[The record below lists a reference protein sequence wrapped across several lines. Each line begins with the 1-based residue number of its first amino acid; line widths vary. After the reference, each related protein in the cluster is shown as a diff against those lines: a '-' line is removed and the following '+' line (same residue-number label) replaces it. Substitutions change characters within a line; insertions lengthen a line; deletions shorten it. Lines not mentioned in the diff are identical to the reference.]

1 MTLLEY
7 TLLATNIIGMVTIYG
22 LYRTCKNLAKEYKEY
37 LLESIFFLED
47 TLHSLDKLQAA
58 LDDAKEQEVI
68 KPKARKN
75 EKKAIN
81 K

>member
-22 LYRTCKNLAKEYKEY
+22 LYRTCKNLAKEYKEF

-47 TLHSLDKLQAA
+47 TLHSLGKLQAA

-75 EKKAIN
+75 EKKAIT

>member
-7 TLLATNIIGMVTIYG
+7 TLLATNIIGMATIYG

-37 LLESIFFLED
+37 LLESILFLED
-47 TLHSLDKLQAA
+47 TLHNLGKLQAA
-58 LDDAKEQEVI
+58 LDDAKEKEVI

-75 EKKAIN
+75 EKKAIT

>member
-37 LLESIFFLED
+37 LLESILFLED
-47 TLHSLDKLQAA
+47 TLHNLGKLQAA
-58 LDDAKEQEVI
+58 LDDAKEQQII
-68 KPKARKN
+68 KSKAPKN
-75 EKKAIN
+75 EKKTTS